1 MEEIYGCNLIN
12 TKHDRRDVTEFVGK
26 YHIHVLVRQ
35 GQMSFSDGK
44 NSFTS
49 RQGDLAIWQMSN
61 TIQCIECSEDF
72 EADVLLLSWQFLQQ
86 FNPEMVW
93 ASKGFVF
100 IRINPSIHHDMMLD
114 EEVVGGDETT
124 ENINGVLK
132 WLWTWRSERLTYL
145 AGGKG
150 RGPKDFDSEYPDGFP
165 KSTFVSDRLP
175 LYYNVV
181 AQGHQIC
188 IAHLLRNLIYLDQL
202 DPMQDWSKRMQ
213 ELLRDAIRQRKH
225 IDWVDI
231 DRADIVKR
239 FEKLLDEPL
248 DKLDIEFRRLQNSLR
263 KWKDAVFTFLYNKKV
278 PSDNNGSEREVRK
291 AKIKMKVSQCFR
303 SFKGAEAFDV
313 LHSLMDTA
321 KKNGQSAFNVIRA
334 IAYPKAIADGVYLQF

>member
-1 MEEIYGCNLIN
+1 
-12 TKHDRRDVTEFVGK
+12 
-26 YHIHVLVRQ
+26 
-35 GQMSFSDGK
+35 
-44 NSFTS
+44 
-49 RQGDLAIWQMSN
+49 
-61 TIQCIECSEDF
+61 
-72 EADVLLLSWQFLQQ
+72 
-86 FNPEMVW
+86 
-93 ASKGFVF
+93 
-100 IRINPSIHHDMMLD
+100 MLD

-188 IAHLLRNLIYLDQL
+188 IAHLLRNLI
-202 DPMQDWSKRMQ
+202 
-213 ELLRDAIRQRKH
+213 
-225 IDWVDI
+225 
-231 DRADIVKR
+231 
-239 FEKLLDEPL
+239 
-248 DKLDIEFRRLQNSLR
+248 
-263 KWKDAVFTFLYNKKV
+263 
-278 PSDNNGSEREVRK
+278 
-291 AKIKMKVSQCFR
+291 
-303 SFKGAEAFDV
+303 
-313 LHSLMDTA
+313 LMDTA